1 MKSFPDVLR
10 PARALL
16 ASLAVLLVLPLSAA
30 AAVTQSPLG
39 SQTLGRGYT
48 HMFIAYALAWLL
60 VFGWLFSI
68 TRRLSRVE
76 RELDR

>member
-1 MKSFPDVLR
+1 MTTLSDVFHG
-10 PARALL
+10 ARALL
-16 ASLAVLLVLPLSAA
+16 TALAVLLVLPLSAA
-30 AAVTQSPLG
+30 AAVVQSPLG

-48 HMFIAYALAWLL
+48 HMFIAYALGWVL
-60 VFGWLFSI
+60 VFGWIFSI